1 MSLSS
6 SDFNPKVKSPQ
17 LCRKSTKPIT
27 LQLLYEVNDNQQQQ
41 QTPKVLEGLGKATK
55 RGIRS
60 CPRCGMVNG
69 TRGIKCK
76 NGECKYDFKQLV
88 TRSVGSS
95 SSAGN
100 KILASEEDIDETEL
114 CKNFRVLR
122 ILSDEKLYSVER
134 ISNVSGDAND
144 WGFVYLPLLEEVKA
158 VEGRDAV
165 AYQLMAFCY
174 MRGD

>member
-1 MSLSS
+1 MSLSG

-27 LQLLYEVNDNQQQQ
+27 LQLLYEVNDQHQ
-41 QTPKVLEGLGKATK
+41 QTSKILEGLGKATK
-55 RGIRS
+55 RGVRT

-76 NGECKYDFKQLV
+76 NEECKYDFKQLV
-88 TRSVGSS
+88 TGSVGS

-100 KILASEEDIDETEL
+100 KMLASEEDIDETEL

-144 WGFVYLPLLEEVKA
+144 WGFVYLPLMEEVKA
-158 VEGRDAV
+158 IKGRDAV